1 MSSRLSKTVSA
12 DEAGVRLDRYL
23 STFEEVSSRSKA
35 AKIIADGGVTV
46 NGELA
51 KASRLLE
58 PADHVEVVLPDA
70 RPSGLTK
77 YDFALDIVHE
87 DADVIVIDK
96 PAGLVVH
103 PAAGHDGDTLV
114 NALVAH
120 AKDLSMGFGEDRPG
134 IVHRL
139 DKETSGL
146 LVVAKN
152 DRAHRSLVEQFQ
164 NRSIHRLYQAVALGE
179 MSSSGG
185 TIQSYLAR
193 HPTDRKKFASV
204 LGEDRK
210 VQRDAEPAPAV
221 GKWAITDYR
230 RLAKKNGLSFLE
242 LKLRTGRTH
251 QIRVHLSEM
260 GYPLAGDKTYGADR
274 KAKTLASAR
283 VRAQVLGL
291 ERFLL
296 HARELGFTHPVTSQ
310 RLQFSRE
317 WPERDLAQL
326 KQWGLL
332 P

>member
-1 MSSRLSKTVSA
+1 MSSHLAKKVSE
-12 DEAGVRLDRYL
+12 DEVGLRLDKFI
-23 STFEEVSSRSKA
+23 SGFEGVASRSRA
-35 AKIIADGGVTV
+35 ARMIDENLVKV
-46 NGELA
+46 NGKLER
-51 KASRLLE
+51 SSYLLE
-58 PADHVEVVLPDA
+58 IDDLVELTMPQA
-70 RPSGLTK
+70 RSVGIAK
-77 YDFALDIVHE
+77 YDFKLDIVHE
-87 DADVIVIDK
+87 DPDVLVVNK

-103 PAAGHDGDTLV
+103 PAAGHNEDTLV

-120 AKDLSMGFGEDRPG
+120 TKDLSMGFGEDRPG

-146 LVVAKN
+146 LVIAKN

-193 HPTDRKKFASV
+193 HPVDRKKFASI

-210 VQRDAEPAPAV
+210 IRRTEEPVPEI

-230 RLAKKNGLSFLE
+230 RLAKGHGLSFLE

-260 GYPLAGDKTYGADR
+260 GYPLAGDHVYGAEK
-274 KAKTLASAR
+274 KAKTLAS
-283 VRAQVLGL
+283 VNIRAQVLGL

-296 HARELGFTHPVTSQ
+296 HARELGFTHPVTGE
-310 RLQFSRE
+310 RLQFSQE
-317 WPERDLAQL
+317 WPEHDLARL
-326 KQWGLL
+326 KQWKFA